1 MRPNFKLSIKIK
13 PFPIK
18 MKILQ
23 LFKKKIEGDHLL
35 VFLQCFGLVGLD
47 DTHVFTKY
55 ELRLI
60 ETCSKITALVPM
72 LKDYYLPCKANL
84 YIKETLTEAKAIT
97 ILRQILRVH
106 EYTLVSIERNI
117 NHEKQIFYCV
127 KRLNACSLS
136 YTQSVITIDL
146 R

>member
-1 MRPNFKLSIKIK
+1 
-13 PFPIK
+13 

-23 LFKKKIEGDHLL
+23 LFKNKIESEHLMI
-35 VFLQCFGLVGLD
+35 FLQCFGLFGLD

-55 ELRLI
+55 ELRLL
-60 ETCSKITALVPM
+60 ETCKKITLIIPM
-72 LKDYYLPCKANL
+72 LREYYLPCKANI
-84 YIKETLTEAKAIT
+84 YIGQELTEAKAIT

-106 EYTLVSIERNI
+106 AYILVSIERNI

-136 YTQSVITIDL
+136 YTQSNVMVDMG
-146 R
+146 

>member
-1 MRPNFKLSIKIK
+1 
-13 PFPIK
+13 

-23 LFKKKIEGDHLL
+23 LFKKKIEGAHLS
-35 VFLQCFGLVGLD
+35 VFLQCFGLFGLD
-47 DTHVFTKY
+47 DTHIFTKY
-55 ELRLI
+55 ELRLLK
-60 ETCSKITALVPM
+60 TCNQIKVLVPM
-72 LKDYYLPCKANL
+72 LKEYYLPCKADL
-84 YIKETLTEAKAIT
+84 YINQELTEVKVLT

-127 KRLNACSLS
+127 KQLNACSLS
-136 YTQSVITIDL
+136 YTQSNVMVDL